1 MANDVTK
8 IPWILDTAATITTDR
23 VRCNLRWVGATT
35 AGHTCLIKDNGG
47 RVVWRSV
54 ASGANYVESD
64 AVNPGGGPFNF
75 EGFILDTIGSGILN
89 VEVL

>member
-1 MANDVTK
+1 MANNLDSN
-8 IPWILDTAATITTDR
+8 PWILDTAATITTDR
-23 VRCNLRWVGATT
+23 VRCNLRWVGAST
-35 AGHTCLIKDNGG
+35 AGHTCVIKDTAG

-64 AVNPGGGPFNF
+64 AINAGGGPFQF
-75 EGFILDTIGSGILN
+75 TGFVLDTIGSGILN

>member
-1 MANDVTK
+1 MANSLTGN
-8 IPWILDTAATITTDR
+8 PWIVDTAAVITIDR

-35 AGHTCLIKDNGG
+35 AGHTCLIKDNAG

-54 ASGANYVESD
+54 AGGANYVESD

-75 EGFILDTIGSGILN
+75 QGLNVDTIASGILN
-89 VEVL
+89 IEVL